1 MTRTPTRWFCTFAV
15 LCALSAWTGAALGAP
30 PKPAPQKPAAAPASP
45 ARPPLEDTLTGE
57 AKTDYAAAKVLYGD
71 GDYAGALV
79 KFSAAYDASK
89 DPRLLWD
96 MAACQKNLR
105 HYAKVIALVHRYLDE
120 GGSALSEQ
128 DKSDARAL
136 LVAIEPFTAQLT
148 IDVNQPGSKI
158 YVDSELVGT
167 SPLPKPVV
175 VDIGMR
181 QIRVTKPG
189 YVEFDKALPV
199 GGAKD
204 VTEKV
209 ELREKPHIGKL
220 SVSSSPGA
228 RITLDGKQVGKGS
241 FSATVPSGRHTLR
254 VTAPGMR
261 PYSSAVVIQD
271 NETRNVDVVLEPIP
285 EAAPKAEPRGPLHGF
300 DVGVRGVYGEAERSH
315 HQMLALRGLWLD
327 IGYRLGRPTFLGVYA
342 QTGQFDRSGTCGVD
356 RHGAT
361 PDSPTD
367 LQPRYAYTRC
377 IYVKLGAEL
386 LFHTM
391 PRTIV
396 DPWFGFDVGVQGSF
410 YEVRSYDP
418 LTGRYGGG
426 GDDDPPSVAPG
437 AQIGVDARPWKGLSI
452 GPFFQFAPRIG
463 GDGGRPNPTL
473 TPTAPT
479 ANQNT
484 SNGAPGSSHT
494 TARLNLVGGLRAG
507 YAFQ

>member
-1 MTRTPTRWFCTFAV
+1 MTRTPTMLFCALAV
-15 LCALSAWTGAALGAP
+15 LGALSAWAGSALGVP
-30 PKPAPQKPAAAPASP
+30 PRPAPQKPAAAPAAT
-45 ARPPLEDTLTGE
+45 ARPPLEDALAGE

-105 HYAKVIALVHRYLDE
+105 HYAKVMALVHRYLGE
-120 GGSALSEQ
+120 GGSSLSEQ
-128 DKSDARAL
+128 DKNDAHAL
-136 LVAIEPFTAQLT
+136 LTAIEPFTALLT
-148 IDVNQPGSKI
+148 IDVDQPGAKI
-158 YVDSELVGT
+158 YVDDELVGS
-167 SPLPKPVV
+167 SPLQKPVV

-181 QIRVTKPG
+181 KIRVTKPG
-189 YVEFDKALPV
+189 YVEFDKSLPV

-204 VTEKV
+204 VSEKV
-209 ELREKPHIGKL
+209 ELREKPHVGKL

-228 RITLDGKQVGKGS
+228 RITLDGKHVGKGS
-241 FSATVPSGRHTLR
+241 FSGSVPSGKHTLR

-261 PYSSAVVIQD
+261 SYTTDVVVQD
-271 NETRNVDVVLEPIP
+271 NETRSVDVVLEPIP
-285 EAAPKAEPRGPLHGF
+285 RAAPQSEHTGPLHGF
-300 DVGVRGVYGEAERSH
+300 DVGARGVYGEAERSH

-377 IYVKLGAEL
+377 TYLKFGAEL
-386 LFHTM
+386 LFHTL

-410 YEVRSYDP
+410 YEARSYDP

-452 GPFFQFAPRIG
+452 GPFLQFALRIG
-463 GDGGRPNPTL
+463 GDGGRPNPQI
-473 TPTAPT
+473 TPDAPT

-484 SNGAPGSSHT
+484 SNGPSGSQHA

-507 YAFQ
+507 YTFE